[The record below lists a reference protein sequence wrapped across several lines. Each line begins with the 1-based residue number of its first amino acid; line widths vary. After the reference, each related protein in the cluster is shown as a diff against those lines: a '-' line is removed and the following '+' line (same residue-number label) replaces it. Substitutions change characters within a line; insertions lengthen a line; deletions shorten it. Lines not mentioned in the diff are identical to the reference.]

1 MNVIFIEVKIA
12 YIPLT
17 TDPIR
22 TRRINLLSADS
33 LLGFTLSD
41 VSHRPTNTSVCN
53 KTEQFLNRIR
63 NNTHYFKPVKLQ

>member
-33 LLGFTLSD
+33 LLGFAQSD
-41 VSHRPTNTSVCN
+41 VSKRPKQYN
-53 KTEQFLNRIR
+53 KL
-63 NNTHYFKPVKLQ
+63 L

>member
-17 TDPIR
+17 TDPMR
-22 TRRINLLSADS
+22 TRRINLLAADS

-41 VSHRPTNTSVCN
+41 VSKRPN
-53 KTEQFLNRIR
+53 Q
-63 NNTHYFKPVKLQ
+63 YKPL